1 MFTIGLFS
9 TIYRKIAKTPRDEGS
24 QMSVAAQN
32 AVQMIANDLGNGP
45 PPFFNPMTANNHAL
59 LNMDSNGS
67 IYGGRNTYS
76 SASTTVQTN
85 SSPASTLTSKYGG
98 QGARSFN
105 IFNTFGPTS
114 TQSNGQTT
122 RTQTNQIGPLAIFTP
137 CSNSHPFDERRV
149 YVSRGEDHAIKIGR
163 AVARFQPASNNAIF
177 DCKVLS
183 RNHAILYYEN
193 DQFYIKDTRSSNGT
207 FVNNYRLS
215 NNAEESA
222 PKPLRSGDILQL
234 GVEIV
239 DNTKNVASGCITCIV
254 RLIDE
259 RGEECIGMT
268 EENPLSAR
276 MPHGFAESVPNNCTV
291 VNNEKLFLMSQYMKE
306 AVFREKL
313 LTEKLKS
320 LESVLE
326 TTKEAAE
333 RGWKALIN
341 EERLLS
347 RIEMLENQILCTK
360 AMASGTGDAMMEK
373 MKAMIEDQ
381 SKAESELREKLVA
394 NQQEIYAKTIELKHW
409 QKQFHDLKNES
420 KWLKEHCDGLL
431 GQLDYERDKNKEM
444 LAKQEANEKENE
456 NKNTVVNGNSNF
468 SVSKVDEITTLVE
481 IEANPFA
488 GETEEQVVEETD
500 SSVCLST
507 VTEKAQQ
514 PTVFYQ
520 EAEVQTDPFQWSS
533 ANVEVVTEEK
543 NQKETEGLAATSS
556 NGRSTSQRINTP
568 GRDADYLFASM
579 FPLAFI
585 FGLLVIIPLRWFPDR
600 NSNSDL
606 SYTNTPNDEA
616 SKQSTS

>member
-1 MFTIGLFS
+1 
-9 TIYRKIAKTPRDEGS
+9 
-24 QMSVAAQN
+24 MSVAAQN

-45 PPFFNPMTANNHAL
+45 PTFFNPMAANNHAL

-85 SSPASTLTSKYGG
+85 SSPASTLTSKYSG

-259 RGEECIGMT
+259 RGEECIGVT
-268 EENPLSAR
+268 DENPLSAR

-360 AMASGTGDAMMEK
+360 AMVNGTGDDMMEK

-381 SKAESELREKLVA
+381 SKAESELREKLIGH
-394 NQQEIYAKTIELKHW
+394 QQELYDKTVELKHS
-409 QKQFHDLKNES
+409 QKQFHDLKNEN

-456 NKNTVVNGNSNF
+456 NKNVNGNSNF
-468 SVSKVDEITTLVE
+468 SVSKVDEVPPTKKKEADDDNNTSNQPQRNGTNPDDSVE

-488 GETEEQVVEETD
+488 GENEQQVVEETEN
-500 SSVCLST
+500 SVCLST
-507 VTEKAQQ
+507 ATEKAQP

-520 EAEVQTDPFQWSS
+520 EAEVQTDPLQWSS
-533 ANVEVVTEEK
+533 TNVEATIEEQ
-543 NQKETEGLAATSS
+543 NQTEGLTATSS
-556 NGRSTSQRINTP
+556 NEHSASQRINTP

-585 FGLLVIIPLRWFPDR
+585 FGLLVILPLRWFPDR
-600 NSNSDL
+600 KPNSDV
-606 SYTNTPNDEA
+606 SYTDTPNDEA
-616 SKQSTS
+616 PDQSTA